1 MACIRLF
8 YTEPYDLLYVFYT
21 LFYNIWIYLVYN
33 LVWIWEIID
42 ATFGFTTDGVIY
54 AFGQILDLVN
64 FMVTDYDEFVA
75 IIQDDIWRLMAVFL
89 FWPFYLAWIIFA
101 WLFGLDMTPNS

>member
-54 AFGQILDLVN
+54 AFG
-64 FMVTDYDEFVA
+64 
-75 IIQDDIWRLMAVFL
+75 
-89 FWPFYLAWIIFA
+89 
-101 WLFGLDMTPNS
+101 

>member
-1 MACIRLF
+1 
-8 YTEPYDLLYVFYT
+8 
-21 LFYNIWIYLVYN
+21 
-33 LVWIWEIID
+33 
-42 ATFGFTTDGVIY
+42 
-54 AFGQILDLVN
+54 
-64 FMVTDYDEFVA
+64 MVTDYDEFVA